1 MKPPDHKHEPL
12 RFFLAILDT
21 LCYACGKDDFR
32 KDLTMEI
39 RKPDFYDSF
48 RCIAGRCPDSCC
60 QLWDVAVD
68 EEKAKVYRGLPGGL
82 GDRLRYYLRD
92 EDGETYLTLEGTRCP
107 MWREDG
113 LCRIQAELGEEALC
127 KTCRDFPRLR
137 HDYGSFLE
145 LGLELSCPEAAK
157 IILSQDRWNWATQG
171 SPTEE
176 PDFDPRDM
184 ELLLTTRETAMA
196 LTQGPD
202 PLTRLLLFTYHAQA
216 LLDGGPEEPFSPEA
230 CPELEQKADLG
241 SFLQVFRE
249 LEILTPTWKQRL
261 EHPAPRTLLPQD
273 RAMLRYLISRYW
285 LQAISDFNLV
295 CRGKMAVSL
304 VLLSCLLGGDP
315 VETGQLLSKELE
327 NDAENMDALLD
338 GAYTLPG
345 LTDGNLL
352 ALIQSVTK
360 HS

>member
-1 MKPPDHKHEPL
+1 
-12 RFFLAILDT
+12 
-21 LCYACGKDDFR
+21 
-32 KDLTMEI
+32 MEI

-48 RCIAGRCPDSCC
+48 RCIAGQCPDSCC
-60 QLWDVAVD
+60 QMWDVAVD
-68 EEKAKVYRGLPGGL
+68 EEKARFYRGLPGEL
-82 GDRLRYYLRD
+82 GDRLRYFLRD
-92 EDGETYLTLEGTRCP
+92 EEGETYLTLEGTRCP

-127 KTCRDFPRLR
+127 RTCRDFPRLR

-145 LGLELSCPEAAK
+145 LGLELSCPEAARML
-157 IILSQDRWNWATQG
+157 LSQDRWRWVTQG
-171 SPTEE
+171 QATEE
-176 PDFDPRDM
+176 PDFDPQDM
-184 ELLLTTRETAMA
+184 ELLLSTRETAME

-216 LLDGGPEEPFSPEA
+216 LLDGSPETPFMPEP
-230 CPELEQKADLG
+230 CPELEKQADLE

-261 EHPAPRTLLPQD
+261 ECPAPRALLPQD
-273 RAMLRYLISRYW
+273 LSMLRYLISRYW
-285 LQAISDFNLV
+285 LQAISDFDLV

-315 VETGQLLSKELE
+315 AETAQLLSKELE

>member
-1 MKPPDHKHEPL
+1 
-12 RFFLAILDT
+12 
-21 LCYACGKDDFR
+21 
-32 KDLTMEI
+32 
-39 RKPDFYDSF
+39 
-48 RCIAGRCPDSCC
+48 
-60 QLWDVAVD
+60 
-68 EEKAKVYRGLPGGL
+68 
-82 GDRLRYYLRD
+82 
-92 EDGETYLTLEGTRCP
+92 
-107 MWREDG
+107 MWRTDG
-113 LCRIQAELGEEALC
+113 LCRIQAELGEDWLC
-127 KTCRDFPRLR
+127 QVCREFPRLR
-137 HDYGSFLE
+137 HDYGDFLE
-145 LGLELSCPEAAK
+145 LGLELSCPEAARML
-157 IILSQDRWNWATQG
+157 LSQDRWNWVTQG
-171 SPTEE
+171 NPTEM
-176 PDFDPRDM
+176 PDYDPRDM
-184 ELLLTTRETAMA
+184 EILLSTRETAME
-196 LTQGPD
+196 LTYGPD

-230 CPELEQKADLG
+230 CPELEQKADLE

-249 LEILTPTWKQRL
+249 LEILTPKWKEL
-261 EHPAPRTLLPQD
+261 LNHPAPRAVLPQD

-285 LQAISDFNLV
+285 LQAISDFDLV

-352 ALIQSVTK
+352 ALIRSVTK

>member
-1 MKPPDHKHEPL
+1 
-12 RFFLAILDT
+12 
-21 LCYACGKDDFR
+21 
-32 KDLTMEI
+32 MEI

-48 RCIAGRCPDSCC
+48 RCLAGICPDSCC

-68 EEKAKVYRGLPGGL
+68 EEKARFYRGLPGEL
-82 GDRLRYYLRD
+82 GDRLRHYLQD
-92 EDGETYLTLEGTRCP
+92 EEGETYLTLEGTRCP

-137 HDYGSFLE
+137 HDYGSFME
-145 LGLELSCPEAAK
+145 LGLELSCPEAARML
-157 IILSQDRWNWATQG
+157 LSQDHWQWVTQG
-171 SPTEE
+171 QDTEE
-176 PDFDPRDM
+176 PDYDPQDM
-184 ELLLTTRETAMA
+184 ELLLATRETAME
-196 LTQGPD
+196 LTLGPE
-202 PLTRLLLFTYHAQA
+202 PLSRLLLFTYHAQA
-216 LLDGGPEEPFSPEA
+216 LLDGGPETPFMPEP
-230 CPELEQKADLG
+230 CPELEQPADMDG
-241 SFLQVFRE
+241 FLQVFRE
-249 LEILTPTWKQRL
+249 LEILTPQWKRRL
-261 EHPAPRTLLPQD
+261 ESPAPRAFLPQD
-273 RAMLRYLISRYW
+273 RALLRYLISRYW
-285 LQAISDFNLV
+285 LQAISDFDLV
-295 CRGKMAVSL
+295 CRGKMTVSL

-352 ALIQSVTK
+352 ALIERVTK